1 MYIFSIKDVATILR
15 LDGDEISRSI
25 QRCTTPTLHPIASQS
40 AVEIHTFLC
49 AFELSVGHG
58 SLEDCVRVKSSL
70 SRDDRH
76 ALGYWIWGTPFS
88 RNIDLLD
95 ELAQVLKSSSIA
107 ADDLVAML
115 VDYWLQLSSPAL
127 SNILHFHKLLR
138 ILCNFAGSFYLTN
151 EQLELTL

>member
-1 MYIFSIKDVATILR
+1 MNISILKDVATILR
-15 LDGDEISRSI
+15 LDGEEISRTI
-25 QRCTTPTLHPIASQS
+25 QRCTTPTLHPSTSQS
-40 AVEIHTFLC
+40 AIEIHTFLC

-58 SLEDCVRVKSSL
+58 SLEDCVRIKSSL
-70 SRDDRH
+70 LRDDRR

-95 ELAQVLKSSSIA
+95 ELALVLKSSSIA

-138 ILCNFAGSFYLTN
+138 ILCNFAGSVYLTN
-151 EQLELTL
+151 EQPE

>member
-1 MYIFSIKDVATILR
+1 
-15 LDGDEISRSI
+15 
-25 QRCTTPTLHPIASQS
+25 
-40 AVEIHTFLC
+40 
-49 AFELSVGHG
+49 
-58 SLEDCVRVKSSL
+58 
-70 SRDDRH
+70 
-76 ALGYWIWGTPFS
+76 
-88 RNIDLLD
+88 LD